1 MDSPVG
7 TLQPEGLR
15 LFVELRQAAVEDV
28 TNRFLLEHGAAYA
41 KLGPRGR
48 DACRED
54 LAFHLEFLHP
64 VLEFGLLGPMLDY
77 LRWLGGVLGSRGIPA
92 SHLPLSVEWLAEYFE
107 AHMPVPHGEVVAGAL
122 RMVGARLAEPDPGQA
137 LRGMYEK
144 LPPSWPECTAF
155 EEALLTGD
163 HRRAAQVMDHVLDA
177 GRGLVGAEMH
187 VIQPALY
194 RIGQKWQENQVSVAQ
209 EHLATAIAQSVMARG
224 MVKSEVP
231 TPNGSRVLL
240 ACVAGNHH
248 VVGLQMVADSFQLAG
263 WDVQYLGADVPVK
276 DLVSQVASWK
286 PNLVGLSV
294 SFPHQLRVAR
304 QAIQSLESA
313 LGRERPPVII
323 GGLAINQ
330 FDQLAVQVGA
340 EGWSPNALAA
350 VGSGADLADAATKGG

>member
-1 MDSPVG
+1 MDAPIG

-15 LFVELRQAAVEDV
+15 LFAELRQPAVEEV
-28 TNRFLLEHGAAYA
+28 TNRFLLEHGVTYA
-41 KLGPRGR
+41 KLGARGR
-48 DACRED
+48 EACRED
-54 LAFHLEFLHP
+54 LAFHLEFLQP

-77 LRWLGGVLGSRGIPA
+77 LRWLGSVLDSRGIPA
-92 SHLPLSVEWLAEYFE
+92 SHLPLSLEWLAAYFE
-107 AHMPVPHGEVVAGAL
+107 AHMPAQHGEVVADAL
-122 RMVGARLAEPDPGQA
+122 RMAGARLADHGQA

-144 LPPSWPECTAF
+144 LPESWPECTAF
-155 EEALLTGD
+155 EEALLSGD
-163 HRRAAQVMDHVLDA
+163 HRRAAQVIDRILDA

-224 MVKSEVP
+224 MVKSDAP
-231 TPNGSRVLL
+231 PPIGRKVLL

-248 VVGLQMVADSFQLAG
+248 VVGLQMVADSFQIGG

-286 PNLVGLSV
+286 PDLVGLSV
-294 SFPHQLRVAR
+294 SFPHQLRTVR

-330 FDQLAVQVGA
+330 FDQLADQVGA
-340 EGWSPNALAA
+340 EGWSPNSFAA
-350 VGSGADLADAATKGG
+350 VGSGSALADAERESVRT